1 MGLNIVTLLLK
12 FNSCQARLMTRMIMD
27 THLCLSLLFL
37 YKLSLVL
44 SQDVLLHP
52 YSRLVPVGTDVYF
65 TCKLRGAQN
74 PHWMIGHIEANTDLH
89 KNYLSARGI
98 YILDNELNDGII
110 TLTLRVNS
118 SYSNVNNTQITCRGT
133 GIRSRVAHLLIINR
147 KC

>member
-1 MGLNIVTLLLK
+1 MVGLNIATLSL
-12 FNSCQARLMTRMIMD
+12 RLMTRMIMD

-37 YKLSLVL
+37 YKLTLVL

-74 PHWMIGHIEANTDLH
+74 PHWMVGRIEANTDLH

-118 SYSNVNNTQITCRGT
+118 SYTNVNNTQITCRGT
-133 GIRSRVAHLLIINR
+133 GIQSRAAHLLIVNR
-147 KC
+147 KT